1 MSDSPY
7 PLTASQD
14 PQVHA
19 CIFDEWQR
27 QENGIELIASEN
39 QTSQAVL
46 EALGSTLTNKYAEGY
61 PNRRYYGGCEHVDVV
76 EDIAK
81 DRLKELFSAYGANV
95 QCSSGSQAN
104 QAALLAL
111 VNPGDT
117 VLAMDLNHGGHLTHG
132 HPKNA
137 SGVYYNFVH
146 YGVSPSDE
154 RIDYDALEKQAHEV
168 RPQLLLAGA
177 SAYSRT
183 IDFARL
189 AQIAKSIDA
198 KFMVDMAHIAGLV
211 AVGLHPSTV
220 PYADVCTMTTHKTL
234 RGPRGGAIVATKE
247 WIKQINS
254 AVFPGIQGGPL
265 MHSVAAKAIAFGEAL
280 RPEFKEYQQQV
291 IDNAQTLADEL
302 TARGYRLVSGGTDN
316 HLMMVDLRG
325 PDGPGITGADAEDA
339 LHIAGITVNK
349 NLIPFDP
356 EKPMLTS
363 GIRVGTPAVTTRG
376 FKQGEMVRV
385 AGFIDKSLRNTKDA
399 NLLTEIRAEVLEMC
413 KQFKIYNF

>member
-1 MSDSPY
+1 
-7 PLTASQD
+7 
-14 PQVHA
+14 
-19 CIFDEWQR
+19 
-27 QENGIELIASEN
+27 
-39 QTSQAVL
+39 
-46 EALGSTLTNKYAEGY
+46 
-61 PNRRYYGGCEHVDVV
+61 
-76 EDIAK
+76 
-81 DRLKELFSAYGANV
+81 
-95 QCSSGSQAN
+95 
-104 QAALLAL
+104 
-111 VNPGDT
+111 
-117 VLAMDLNHGGHLTHG
+117 
-132 HPKNA
+132 
-137 SGVYYNFVH
+137 
-146 YGVSPSDE
+146 
-154 RIDYDALEKQAHEV
+154 
-168 RPQLLLAGA
+168 
-177 SAYSRT
+177 
-183 IDFARL
+183 
-189 AQIAKSIDA
+189 
-198 KFMVDMAHIAGLV
+198 
-211 AVGLHPSTV
+211 
-220 PYADVCTMTTHKTL
+220 
-234 RGPRGGAIVATKE
+234 
-247 WIKQINS
+247 
-254 AVFPGIQGGPL
+254 